1 MQSSDSFAL
10 KRIKELFWAL
20 AIAAAV
26 IAVGR
31 FAFGL
36 AAATNM
42 KDSLPWGFWK
52 IFNMVAGAALA
63 TSGFVVASIIYIF
76 QIHQYRNVAR
86 LSVLVGFLG
95 YGSSLTALLFDIGLP
110 HRGWHPFFFWNPHSF
125 LFEVFWCVSLYW
137 GVTALELFPI
147 ITERFSGKLTHFLH
161 EYMLPAVVL
170 GITLSTMHHSSL
182 GSLFLA
188 SPTRLHPLWHTM
200 WLPPEFFISAMGAG
214 LGTITLLA
222 ITVSW
227 LYKRKIDIELLSRL
241 AKWSGIL
248 LGLYLLVKLVDITL
262 HGKWAYVLG
271 PQMSWESYVF
281 WVELGL
287 QAIIPV
293 AIFAVP
299 RLRKSL
305 VGLCVGCSAAFFGLI
320 MHRINTGITGY
331 FRTSDAVYIPTVS
344 ELVLGLGVLSAAGLV
359 FFFLVERFHI
369 LDEPDG
375 HGAAHAHAAHAAP
388 PAKPWTKN
396 EVAALFAGP
405 GAAKVLLIA
414 IAVAPVSV
422 YAFRGEATG
431 PFRPTAQPVY
441 EEPEKGAEPPELI
454 RIDANRN
461 GNFADFPHQEHVR
474 IFMREYETAEEET
487 CQKCH
492 HLSVPVKKEQLGEE
506 REYTNCR
513 ICHRDMALPTLFFDI
528 EAHSKL
534 AKFDLSDRKQ
544 DAGTCLGCHRENL
557 LGLEDYELTG
567 FRYRAPGFKQAM
579 HGLCLTCHRL
589 EEEDPS
595 DPLSRGNCLG
605 CHRQYLPDPSGDEP
619 AAETPSPKQGERGNS
634 AANALP

>member
-331 FRTSDAVYIPTVS
+331 FRTSDAVYIPTAS

-359 FFFLVERFHI
+359 FFFLVERFHV
-369 LDEPDG
+369 LDEPEG
-375 HGAAHAHAAHAAP
+375 HGEHDAHHAHHAHAAP
-388 PAKPWTKN
+388 PAKPWTKK
-396 EVAALFAGP
+396 EAAAVFAGP
-405 GAAKVLLIA
+405 GAAKVLA
-414 IAVAPVSV
+414 IAVVVMPVSFF
-422 YAFRGEATG
+422 AFRSEATG

-441 EEPEKGAEPPELI
+441 QEPERGKEPPESI

-461 GNFADFPHQEHVR
+461 GDFADFPHQDHIY
-474 IFMREYETAEEET
+474 IFVNEYEVAEEAT

-492 HLSVPVKKEQLGEE
+492 HLSVPVRKEELGKE

-513 ICHRDMALPTLFFDI
+513 VCHRDMELPTLFFDV
-528 EAHSKL
+528 EAHGKL

-544 DAGTCLGCHRENL
+544 ETGTCLGCHRENMP
-557 LGLEDYELTG
+557 GLVDYELTG

-589 EEEDPS
+589 EEKEPS
-595 DPLSRGNCLG
+595 DELSRGNCLG
-605 CHRQYLPDPSGDEP
+605 CHR
-619 AAETPSPKQGERGNS
+619 K
-634 AANALP
+634 